1 MKMKYPPCGALC
13 EVCRDFRKKRC
24 KGCVETGG
32 EPWFLNAFTRFK
44 VCPIYECAARRK
56 LSKCMDCSEFP
67 CKKFL
72 EWYNPKIGFFRSSLA
87 RVGSLFLRIVCG
99 SLWGWGGG

>member
-44 VCPIYECAARRK
+44 VCPIYECLPAENFRNVWIAVN
-56 LSKCMDCSEFP
+56 FP
-67 CKKFL
+67 VKSFWNGTILK
-72 EWYNPKIGFFRSSLA
+72 
-87 RVGSLFLRIVCG
+87 
-99 SLWGWGGG
+99 